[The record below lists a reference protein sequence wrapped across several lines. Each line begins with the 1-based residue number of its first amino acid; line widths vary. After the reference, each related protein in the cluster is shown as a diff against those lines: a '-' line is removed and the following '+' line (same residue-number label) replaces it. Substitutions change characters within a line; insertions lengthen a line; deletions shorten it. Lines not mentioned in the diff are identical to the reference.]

1 MHWLFETSDELPLL
15 ADWNGNGPGDGQ
27 GHGSEQYLE
36 LYNLID
42 GMQNGGTWDVLGNP
56 LKADGLELSLDD
68 PISETNDGTNGSWNN
83 FNNQVIINITL
94 IELGTYLGS

>member
-1 MHWLFETSDELPLL
+1 MIDSD
-15 ADWNGNGPGDGQ
+15 GNGPGDGQ

-56 LKADGLELSLDD
+56 LKVDGLELSLAD
-68 PISETNDGTNGSWNN
+68 PISESNDGTAGNWND
-83 FNNQVIINITL
+83 FSSQVTTNIKL
-94 IELGTYLGS
+94 DKQI